1 MERVPFFMPNERS
14 TTGCF
19 CIYHP
24 PKLNN
29 NENMLGMVLYVHPFA
44 EEMNKSRHMAAR
56 QAIDLANSGFAVLQI
71 DLSGCGDSAGEF
83 SQATWKAWIQD
94 IRNAYC
100 WMELNIEPDL
110 INREKTPLWLWG
122 LRAGCILLAEAAEN
136 INRGCS
142 FIFWQPSLAGKKEL
156 TQLLRLQR
164 VSNMLNTSSED
175 KKSKLAT
182 LGSNDEP
189 IEVLGYTLN
198 PELAQGFTQAKLKPP
213 SGNGSVQHL
222 VWIEMTASEPMELA
236 LASKQTLKH
245 WEDMGANTVSHLLK
259 GPAFWSSNELINVP
273 ELISLTTRM
282 VTSLNC
288 RKFDL
293 IN

>member
-1 MERVPFFMPNERS
+1 MVRIPFFMPHERS

-71 DLSGCGDSAGEF
+71 DLSGCGDSGGDF

-94 IRNAYC
+94 IRNAHG

-110 INREKTPLWLWG
+110 KESERPPLWLWG
-122 LRAGCILLAEAAEN
+122 LRAGCLLLAEAAQN
-136 INRGCS
+136 IKKSFS
-142 FIFWQPSLAGKKEL
+142 FIFWQPSLGGKKEL
-156 TQLLRLQR
+156 NQLLRLQR

-182 LGSNDEP
+182 LGSNDES

-198 PELAQGFTQAKLKPP
+198 PELAQGFAQAKLNPP

-222 VWIEMTASEPMELA
+222 VWIEMMASEPMELA

-245 WEDMGANTVSHLLK
+245 WKDEGANTVSHLLK
-259 GPAFWSSNELINVP
+259 GPAFWSSNELINIP
-273 ELISLTTRM
+273 ELISSTTSM

-293 IN
+293 MN

>member
-1 MERVPFFMPNERS
+1 
-14 TTGCF
+14 
-19 CIYHP
+19 
-24 PKLNN
+24 
-29 NENMLGMVLYVHPFA
+29 MLGMVLYVHPFA

-83 SQATWKAWIQD
+83 SQATWKGWIQD

-110 INREKTPLWLWG
+110 KNREKTPLWLWG

-156 TQLLRLQR
+156 TQLMRLQR
-164 VSNMLNTSSED
+164 VSNILNTSSED

-198 PELAQGFTQAKLKPP
+198 PELARGFAQAKLNPP
-213 SGNGSVQHL
+213 SGKGSVQHL
-222 VWIEMTASEPMELA
+222 VWIEMTASEPMEFA

-245 WEDMGANTVSHLLK
+245 WEDTGANTVSHLLK
-259 GPAFWSSNELINVP
+259 GPAFWCSNELINVP

>member
-24 PKLNN
+24 AKLNK
-29 NENMLGMVLYVHPFA
+29 NENVLGMVLYVHPFA

-71 DLSGCGDSAGEF
+71 DLSGCGDSAGDF
-83 SQATWKAWIQD
+83 SEATWKAWIQD

-100 WMELNIEPDL
+100 WMELNIEPGVK
-110 INREKTPLWLWG
+110 EKDGPPLWLWG
-122 LRAGCILLAEAAEN
+122 LRAGCLLLAEAAQN
-136 INRGCS
+136 MNKACS

-175 KKSKLAT
+175 RKSKLAT
-182 LGSNDEP
+182 LGTNDEP

-198 PELAQGFTQAKLKPP
+198 PELAQGFAQAKLNPP
-213 SGNGSVQHL
+213 SNNSSVQHL
-222 VWIEMTASEPMELA
+222 VWIEMMASEPMELT

-245 WEDMGANTVSHLLK
+245 WKDMGANTVSHLLK
-259 GPAFWSSNELINVP
+259 GTAFWSSNELINVP